1 MNLKF
6 PNFNFDTWCAD
17 FALLLDSLN
26 REQSDDLPTHNWIEQ
41 YSETRQ
47 KFFDQN
53 HLVFNDEE
61 YNTCYNYI
69 QYLTVFN
76 VFMDIIM
83 NERYNSYDDLIST
96 ILLLRY
102 PLLTNPV
109 AISKALRRGK
119 SFRTRYT
126 LTGPA
131 LLFNPITL
139 SLIDNFI
146 IEHNIPI
153 LDDI

>member
-17 FALLLDSLN
+17 FTLLLDSLN
-26 REQSDDLPTHNWIEQ
+26 RERHDDLPTDNWIEQ
-41 YSETRQ
+41 YVETRQ
-47 KFFDQN
+47 IFFDQN

-69 QYLTVFN
+69 QYLTIFN
-76 VFMDIIM
+76 EFMDIIM
-83 NERYNSYDDLIST
+83 NGRYNSYDDLIAT

-119 SFRTRYT
+119 SFKTRYT
-126 LTGPA
+126 LTGPT

-139 SLIDNFI
+139 SLIDKFI
-146 IEHNIPI
+146 TEHNIPI